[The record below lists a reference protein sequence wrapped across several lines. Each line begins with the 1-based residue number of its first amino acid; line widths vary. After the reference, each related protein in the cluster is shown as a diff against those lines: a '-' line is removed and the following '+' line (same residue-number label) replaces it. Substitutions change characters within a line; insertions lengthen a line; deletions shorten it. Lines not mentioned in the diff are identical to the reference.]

1 MAPSLHSPPARRSSR
16 SSRPLR
22 SSRMR
27 VQTYQESSSN
37 SDDNDNSSSS
47 YEDQEF
53 PGNSSLSLRPRRP
66 DRVPRT
72 YRESSTEQSHDE
84 DGESEEIVTV
94 EATTNGPAPSRP
106 RRSAPRTRSS
116 NTRSSK
122 TSSSRKRKRIGDPLK
137 KRKKTEIE
145 EFPFV
150 GSGTIPPWQTLPYH
164 ILFDIFYYAS
174 YPLVDKQTATRNSS
188 VSWLA
193 AVARLCRAFHEP
205 ALAALYHSPALL
217 PAAKSHGLLSLLW
230 EPQESLSTNYVSK
243 VKELHVDAESLLV
256 YKSGPALGYF
266 DLTSLIQRTPQLRK
280 LQLYHKDD
288 CLVGL
293 PPWQIPASKWTYPGN
308 LFVTLNQSG
317 IHLRSWDW
325 NARFMESD
333 RLVPLILGNHREPA
347 FHSLREVRMLHLSYS
362 EDEDPSNSRE
372 MVLATA
378 LKELP
383 ELRRL
388 EFVECSIVNEILLS
402 NLPSTLTSLT
412 IDNCDD
418 VATSNFI
425 PFLATH
431 GHNLRELTLSHNR
444 HLNMSF
450 AVNLAQYC
458 KQLVRFKMDLSI
470 HDWSSYHDN
479 EPHFKQ
485 LLGPSEIPTW
495 PPTLQ
500 EIELIHLRKWDD
512 FIAEAFFT
520 SLIESAPDLK
530 DLRKLVISAIL
541 KIGWR
546 DRANFRE
553 RWIGKLESVFLRRSP
568 PPDPALRTLAKSTTT
583 TEDQHRQSD
592 THDGNE
598 TSPQDFPPT
607 PSKRKSA
614 RIAQQHIA
622 ETEHDTDGSQVS
634 NSACAPARDGREKD
648 PPIKHVQGMC
658 DVVMIRIDNSR
669 PAETQFNEDD
679 FLDDELSGDE
689 DWDGNDPDPDGGG
702 HAW

>member
-1 MAPSLHSPPARRSSR
+1 
-16 SSRPLR
+16 
-22 SSRMR
+22 MR
-27 VQTYQESSSN
+27 VQSYQESSSG
-37 SDDNDNSSSS
+37 SDDNEALSSS

-53 PGNSSLSLRPRRP
+53 PGSSSLSLRPRRP
-66 DRVPRT
+66 DRMPRT
-72 YRESSTEQSHDE
+72 YRESSTDQSPDDE
-84 DGESEEIVTV
+84 GQDSGELAPIEPPADGSI
-94 EATTNGPAPSRP
+94 PSRP
-106 RRSAPRTRSS
+106 RRGLPRTRNSNNRSS
-116 NTRSSK
+116 NPSSG
-122 TSSSRKRKRIGDPLK
+122 RKRKRLGEPLK

-145 EFPFV
+145 EFTFV
-150 GSGTIPPWQTLPYH
+150 GSGVIPPWQTLPYH
-164 ILFDIFYYAS
+164 VLFDIFYYAS
-174 YPLVDKQTATRNSS
+174 YPLVDKQTASRNSS

-193 AVARLCRAFHEP
+193 AISRLCRAFHEP
-205 ALAALYHSPALL
+205 ALAALYFSPALL
-217 PAAKSHGLLSLLW
+217 PSAKSHALLSLLW

-243 VKELHVDAESLLV
+243 IKELHVDAESLLV

-293 PPWQIPASKWTYPGN
+293 PPWQITPSKWTYPGE

-317 IHLRSWDW
+317 IRLRSWDW
-325 NARFMESD
+325 NARFMDTE

-347 FHSLREVRMLHLSYS
+347 FSGLREVRMLHLNYS
-362 EDEDPSNSRE
+362 EDEDTSNSRE
-372 MVLATA
+372 TVLATA

-512 FIAEAFFT
+512 VTAEAFFT

-530 DLRKLVISAIL
+530 DLRKLIVSAIL

-553 RWIGKLESVFLRRSP
+553 RWIGKLESVFLRKSP
-568 PPDPALRTLAKSTTT
+568 PPDPALRTLTRSSTTT
-583 TEDQHRQSD
+583 ETQQSGV
-592 THDGNE
+592 HNGNE
-598 TSPQDFPPT
+598 ASIQELPLT

-614 RIAQQHIA
+614 RIAQQHIT
-622 ETEHDTDGSQVS
+622 EMEHDTDGSQVS
-634 NSACAPARDGREKD
+634 TSASIAARNSRERD
-648 PPIKHVQGMC
+648 PPIKYVQGMC

>member
-1 MAPSLHSPPARRSSR
+1 MAPSPRRPSR
-16 SSRPLR
+16 SSRPMR

-27 VQTYQESSSN
+27 VQSYQESSSG
-37 SDDNDNSSSS
+37 SDDNEDVSSS

-53 PGNSSLSLRPRRP
+53 PGSSSLSLRPRRP
-66 DRVPRT
+66 DRMPRT
-72 YRESSTEQSHDE
+72 YRESSTDQGPDDE
-84 DGESEEIVTV
+84 GEDSDEVAPV
-94 EATTNGPAPSRP
+94 ELPANGSVPSRS
-106 RRSAPRTRSS
+106 RRSLRQTRSS
-116 NTRSSK
+116 NNRSSK
-122 TSSSRKRKRIGDPLK
+122 PSSGRKRKRLGEPLK

-145 EFPFV
+145 EFTFV
-150 GSGTIPPWQTLPYH
+150 GSGVIPPWQTLPYH
-164 ILFDIFYYAS
+164 VLFDIFYYAS
-174 YPLVDKQTATRNSS
+174 YPLVDKQTASRNSS

-193 AVARLCRAFHEP
+193 AISRLCRAFHEP
-205 ALAALYHSPALL
+205 ALAALYYSPALL
-217 PAAKSHGLLSLLW
+217 PSAKSHALLSLLW

-243 VKELHVDAESLLV
+243 IKELHVDAESLLV

-293 PPWQIPASKWTYPGN
+293 PPWQIPPSKWTYPGD

-317 IHLRSWDW
+317 IRLRSWDW
-325 NARFMESD
+325 NARFMETE

-347 FHSLREVRMLHLSYS
+347 FNGLREVRMLHLNYS
-362 EDEDPSNSRE
+362 EDEDASNSRE
-372 MVLATA
+372 TVLATA

-418 VATSNFI
+418 VATSNFV

-431 GHNLRELTLSHNR
+431 GHNLRELILSHNR

-512 FIAEAFFT
+512 VTAEAFFT

-530 DLRKLVISAIL
+530 DLRKLIVSAIL

-553 RWIGKLESVFLRRSP
+553 RWIGKLENVFLRRSP
-568 PPDPALRTLAKSTTT
+568 PPDPGLRTLTKPPIM
-583 TEDQHRQSD
+583 TETQQSD
-592 THDGNE
+592 THNSNE
-598 TSPQDFPPT
+598 ASTQELPLT

-622 ETEHDTDGSQVS
+622 EMDHDTDGSQVS
-634 NSACAPARDGREKD
+634 NSTSVAARGIRERD
-648 PPIKHVQGMC
+648 QPIKYVQGMC